1 MCIAG
6 IRLLTQMRRKPD
18 PEQRRLELCDA
29 AITLLAE
36 DGIKGLSHRKVDRAA
51 GVPDGTTSFNFRTLA
66 ALVHA
71 VAARVAALDLAELT
85 DATADSPA
93 AGEGDTRGASG
104 LARLIMR
111 SATGSPLIRT
121 RARLELVLQSHRD
134 ATLAE
139 AFHDSAELFL
149 ALHRDVVLRLQPPG
163 AEVDPVQIDEQAY
176 VLQTFI
182 GGLMSA
188 IAYGDRTIESA
199 EQLDGIMSAIVSGL
213 STRR

>member
-1 MCIAG
+1 
-6 IRLLTQMRRKPD
+6 MRRKPD

-29 AITLLAE
+29 AIKLLAE

-71 VAARVAALDLAELT
+71 VAARVAALDLEELT
-85 DATADSPA
+85 DATADSSA
-93 AGEGDTRGASG
+93 VGEGDPSGASG

-111 SATGSPLIRT
+111 ATAGPPLIRT

-134 ATLAE
+134 ATLDE
-139 AFHDSAELFL
+139 AFRDSAELFL
-149 ALHRDVVLRLQPPG
+149 ALHRDVVLRLNPRG
-163 AEVDPVQIDEQAY
+163 AEVDPAQIDEQAY

-188 IAYGDRTIESA
+188 IAFGDRTIESA
-199 EQLDGIMSAIVSGL
+199 EQLDGIMSAIVNGL
-213 STRR
+213 SSRQ

>member
-1 MCIAG
+1 
-6 IRLLTQMRRKPD
+6 MRRKPD

-36 DGIKGLSHRKVDRAA
+36 DGIKGLSHRRVDRAA

-71 VAARVAALDLAELT
+71 VAARVAALDLEELT
-85 DATADSPA
+85 IATAASPPA
-93 AGEGDTRGASG
+93 AGDGETSGVSG

-111 SATGSPLIRT
+111 SSTGPPLIRS

-134 ATLAE
+134 VTLAE
-139 AFHDSAELFL
+139 AFRDSGELFL
-149 ALHRDVVLRLQPPG
+149 ALHRDVVLRLQPTG
-163 AEVDPVQIDEQAY
+163 AEIEPAQIDEQAY

-182 GGLMSA
+182 GGLMTA
-188 IAYGDRTIESA
+188 IAHGDKTIESA

-213 STRR
+213 SSRR

>member
-1 MCIAG
+1 
-6 IRLLTQMRRKPD
+6 MRRKPD

-71 VAARVAALDLAELT
+71 VAARVAALDLEELT
-85 DATADSPA
+85 IATAASPA
-93 AGEGDTRGASG
+93 AGDGETSGVSG

-111 SATGSPLIRT
+111 SSTGPPLIRS

-134 ATLAE
+134 VTLAE
-139 AFHDSAELFL
+139 AFRHSGELFL
-149 ALHRDVVLRLQPPG
+149 ALHRDVVLRLQPSG
-163 AEVDPVQIDEQAY
+163 AEIEPAHIDEQAY

-182 GGLMSA
+182 GGLMTA
-188 IAYGDRTIESA
+188 IAHGDNTIESA

-213 STRR
+213 SARR